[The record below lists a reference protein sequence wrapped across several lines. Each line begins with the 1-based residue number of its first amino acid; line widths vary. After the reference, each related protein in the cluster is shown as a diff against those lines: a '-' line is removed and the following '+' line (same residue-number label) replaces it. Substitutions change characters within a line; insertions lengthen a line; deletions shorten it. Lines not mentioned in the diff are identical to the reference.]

1 MQTTVDHKKLYEEQV
16 KITRYQ
22 AKKIDE
28 LSFKLQELA
37 HQLFQFKKLTF
48 GSKHER
54 FIPSDPQQET
64 SQIAL
69 DLEVETVGEC
79 KITDV
84 KEIKYLR
91 TKTEVTKNIKPHPGR
106 NALPSNLRRETIFL
120 TPDMDTSNLQKI
132 GEEITEVLDLIPGEF
147 YVKQF
152 IRAKYVVPVSDTN
165 NTIIT
170 ASLPERI
177 LEKSMFGEGIVA
189 QILVDKYCDH
199 LPLHRQLQRFSRVGV
214 NVPQSTITS
223 LVSRALNE
231 LGAIF
236 EAHKKDVLSSG
247 YLHADETHIK
257 VMDESKKGTTHQGYY
272 WLYHDSL
279 RKLVLF
285 DYRPGRDRA
294 GPENILKDFQGYL
307 QVDGYVAYES
317 FEKRQGIQVLNCM
330 AHARRKFIDAAQNDP
345 GRAEEALLRFQKLY
359 EMERVIRDW
368 NFPPE
373 DALELR
379 QRQSVEVLKEFKEW
393 LTDEYQKVLPSS
405 AIGRAIA
412 YCLPRWEKLSLYTT
426 NGILQIDNNPVENA
440 VRPVAIGRKNYLFAG
455 SHDAAQRAAMIYS
468 LVATCRMHN
477 INPFDWLKD
486 VFERMHLY
494 TTKNIHELLP
504 QNWKKKEEN

>member
-1 MQTTVDHKKLYEEQV
+1 
-16 KITRYQ
+16 
-22 AKKIDE
+22 
-28 LSFKLQELA
+28 
-37 HQLFQFKKLTF
+37 
-48 GSKHER
+48 
-54 FIPSDPQQET
+54 
-64 SQIAL
+64 
-69 DLEVETVGEC
+69 
-79 KITDV
+79 
-84 KEIKYLR
+84 
-91 TKTEVTKNIKPHPGR
+91 
-106 NALPSNLRRETIFL
+106 
-120 TPDMDTSNLQKI
+120 
-132 GEEITEVLDLIPGEF
+132 
-147 YVKQF
+147 
-152 IRAKYVVPVSDTN
+152 
-165 NTIIT
+165 
-170 ASLPERI
+170 
-177 LEKSMFGEGIVA
+177 
-189 QILVDKYCDH
+189 
-199 LPLHRQLQRFSRVGV
+199 
-214 NVPQSTITS
+214 
-223 LVSRALNE
+223 
-231 LGAIF
+231 
-236 EAHKKDVLSSG
+236 
-247 YLHADETHIK
+247 
-257 VMDESKKGTTHQGYY
+257 
-272 WLYHDSL
+272 
-279 RKLVLF
+279 
-285 DYRPGRDRA
+285 
-294 GPENILKDFQGYL
+294 
-307 QVDGYVAYES
+307 
-317 FEKRQGIQVLNCM
+317 M

-379 QRQSVEVLKEFKEW
+379 QRQSVEVLKEIKEW